1 MCPVGSLSLGDL
13 GGDSEPVLRVGGL
26 RIYLTELACG
36 MGRVVLLLL
45 LLLLQTMLTLYDAP
59 MIPISASIQL
69 RE

>member
-13 GGDSEPVLRVGGL
+13 GGGSEPVLRVGGL

-45 LLLLQTMLTLYDAP
+45 LQTMLTLYDAP